1 MTEGINYGAELNW
14 ELGVDFPLWANTE
27 VYVKTVSKGYLLEGE
42 TPKDAYWR
50 VATTV
55 AKRLRKPDLA
65 SKFFDYMWRGW
76 LNLATPVFSNTGTER
91 GLPISCFGI
100 DVGDSIH
107 EIGAK
112 NLEMMLLAKHGGGV
126 GARFLLDAAE
136 TKIGRDTTNEIQL
149 DDITVSRSHAMISKK
164 DGYHIRDLGSLNG
177 TYLNAIAVRDTQVN
191 AGDEIQIGK
200 YHLTLFIGDK

>member
-1 MTEGINYGAELNW
+1 MADRATPPKDLTSTLNLRQLRSIPQAGASEDLLKSLTIEQKNVVSNLPKGEGILLVLKGA
-14 ELGVDFPLWANTE
+14 
-27 VYVKTVSKGYLLEGE
+27 
-42 TPKDAYWR
+42 
-50 VATTV
+50 
-55 AKRLRKPDLA
+55 
-65 SKFFDYMWRGW
+65 
-76 LNLATPVFSNTGTER
+76 
-91 GLPISCFGI
+91 
-100 DVGDSIH
+100 
-107 EIGAK
+107 
-112 NLEMMLLAKHGGGV
+112 GV

>member
-1 MTEGINYGAELNW
+1 MADRATPPKDLTSTLNLRQLRSIPQVGLSEDLIKSLTIEQKNVVSNLPKGEGILLVLKGA
-14 ELGVDFPLWANTE
+14 
-27 VYVKTVSKGYLLEGE
+27 
-42 TPKDAYWR
+42 
-50 VATTV
+50 
-55 AKRLRKPDLA
+55 
-65 SKFFDYMWRGW
+65 
-76 LNLATPVFSNTGTER
+76 
-91 GLPISCFGI
+91 
-100 DVGDSIH
+100 
-107 EIGAK
+107 
-112 NLEMMLLAKHGGGV
+112 GV

-164 DGYHIRDLGSLNG
+164 DGYHIKDLGSLNG